1 VMKLERSEK
10 LLHIL
15 IENSMRLLRS
25 GYGMNN
31 VESTFFEI
39 IDLLRSNPDLKN
51 SFLKMAEVTMS
62 SNEPGLLDPGMAPR
76 ELIELVAHVLQ
87 WDEIRSL
94 SEERIRTIFNGDRD
108 SARGDISINVIN
120 AFDKSWEDREFYV
133 RLRNP
138 NN

>member
-1 VMKLERSEK
+1 MKLERSEK

>member
-1 VMKLERSEK
+1 MMKLERSEK